1 MVAGSLKKKVFKMP
15 YFQALKAWNQ
25 KCNPLKKKAWVV
37 PYGKMRN
44 KNNRLY
50 DQIVDIRQGI
60 NVECSSS
67 VSSSLPSTKSP
78 TPLPSTKSPSK
89 KTTTSPSTQSSLS
102 STKSPSTQPPQPSP
116 PSKKLKILAGIFQLA
131 QIYGIQQNAFHDYFV
146 PGNLKKQFLDDIDR
160 IALQHQLDSM
170 DFEDYWNDKNTGPYL
185 AINYQVNDVPQHLKS
200 QGVKLLPNPHIPLFK
215 SSSHFLEYK
224 RAGYKHG
231 KKYTFTY
238 KIDKA
243 PKKLK
248 LPSNQI
254 TMGEGSYASVVKG
267 EWNNKECAVKFQ
279 IVDAQIPQ
287 PFGVRTC
294 VQKGDNDC
302 FSMSKYRF
310 NNELKS
316 IEDAATVGVGP
327 KLYYAGF
334 VDCDKVEVSPQINN
348 PLAAP
353 KELGLLV
360 MEIVP
365 GKPIYNVINENNGKL
380 KKDKQFQQ
388 EITSDILN
396 NMKKLYDKFQ
406 YFWDDMHFGNIMYD
420 VNTKKLT
427 IIDIGDLR
435 KTGLDWDATKKIYL
449 RKINSEF

>member
-44 KNNRLY
+44 KNNSLY

-78 TPLPSTKSPSK
+78 SKKTTTPLPSTKSPSK
-89 KTTTSPSTQSSLS
+89 KTTTPLP

-116 PSKKLKILAGIFQLA
+116 PSKKLKILAGIYQLS

-160 IALQHQLDSM
+160 IAAQHQLDSM

-200 QGVKLLPNPHIPLFK
+200 QGVKLLPNPHVPLFK
-215 SSSHFLEYK
+215 SSSHFLAYQ

-238 KIDKA
+238 KIDNA

-254 TMGEGSYASVVKG
+254 TMGEGSYASVIKG

-279 IVDAQIPQ
+279 IVDADIPQ
-287 PFGVRTC
+287 PFGYRKC
-294 VQKGDNDC
+294 VQTGDSDC
-302 FSMSKYRF
+302 FRMSKVRF
-310 NNELKS
+310 NQELS
-316 IEDAATVGVGP
+316 NIEDAADVGVGP
-327 KLYYAGF
+327 KLYYSDF

-348 PLAAP
+348 SLKAP
-353 KELGLLV
+353 KKLGLIV

-365 GKPIYNVINENNGKL
+365 GKPIYTVINENNQKL
-380 KKDKQFQQ
+380 KKDKQFRQ
-388 EITSDILN
+388 EITSDILSDL
-396 NMKKLYDKFQ
+396 KKLYDKFQ
-406 YFWDDMHFGNIMYD
+406 YVWDDMHFGNIMYD
-420 VNTKKLT
+420 INTKKLT
-427 IIDIGDLR
+427 IIDIGDLI
-435 KTGLDWDATKKIYL
+435 KTGRSWDDIKQQYL
-449 RKINSEF
+449 NKINVYF